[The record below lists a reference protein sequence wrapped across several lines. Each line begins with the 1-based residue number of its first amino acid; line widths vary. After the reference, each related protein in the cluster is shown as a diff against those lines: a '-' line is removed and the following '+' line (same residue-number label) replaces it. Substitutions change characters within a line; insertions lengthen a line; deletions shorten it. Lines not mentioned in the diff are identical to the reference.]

1 MTILGGRNE
10 DPRIAPDDDVVSP
23 DDDLVVVSGRDLLI
37 VADDGA
43 PIRAVN
49 DVALLSDPDQ
59 VVAILDRS
67 DVRRDPF
74 RRAVKRAFD
83 VATGIVAL
91 VVCVPVMLAIALAIG
106 CTSRGPMLYVHR
118 RVGRNGRT
126 FPLVKFRTMRCDADA
141 VLAEH
146 LARHPELARQWARSR
161 KLNPD
166 PRVTRVGRLMR
177 RASLDELPQLLNVIA
192 GHMSI
197 VGPRPVMED
206 ELAHYGAR
214 QDEILALRPGLT
226 GLWAVSGRS
235 DVGYEERAE
244 LEHRYVRTWG
254 IRRDLAIVLRTIPAV
269 FRGSGAY

>member
-10 DPRIAPDDDVVSP
+10 DPRVARDDDVVSP
-23 DDDLVVVSGRDLLI
+23 DDDLVIVSGRELVI
-37 VADDGA
+37 VADGGMPTPEVD
-43 PIRAVN
+43 
-49 DVALLSDPDQ
+49 DVAVLSDPDLA
-59 VVAILDRS
+59 VVFLDRA
-67 DVRRDPF
+67 DVRRDVF
-74 RRAVKRAFD
+74 RRAVKRTFD
-83 VATGIVAL
+83 LATGVVAL
-91 VVCVPVMLAIALAIG
+91 VVCLPVMLAIALAIR

-118 RVGRNGRT
+118 RVGRNQRT

-141 VLAEH
+141 ALAEH

-166 PRVTRVGRLMR
+166 PRVTRIGRMLR

-206 ELAHYGAR
+206 ELVHYGAR
-214 QDEILALRPGLT
+214 RDEILAVRPGLT

-235 DVGYEERAE
+235 DIGYEERAE

-254 IRRDLAIVLRTIPAV
+254 IGRDLAIVLRTIPAV